1 MAQPKPD
8 YEKMA
13 IDIMP
18 SDKAI
23 TVPVKPNFASDNLP
37 EKVPKPKSPKQRG
50 WVFWIIVN

>member
-37 EKVPKPKSPKQRG
+37 EKAPKPKSQKQRG
-50 WVFWIIVN
+50 WVF